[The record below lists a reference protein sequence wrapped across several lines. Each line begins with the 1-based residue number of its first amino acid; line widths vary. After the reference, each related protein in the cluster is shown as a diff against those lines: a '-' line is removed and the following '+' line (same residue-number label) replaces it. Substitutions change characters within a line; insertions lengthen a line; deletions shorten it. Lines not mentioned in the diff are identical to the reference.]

1 MSTQITGTLQK
12 VRFFTLFI
20 FLFKN
25 LDLFDKIIYNS
36 KVQFYMRV

>member
-1 MSTQITGTLQK
+1 MQITEMLQK
-12 VRFFTLFI
+12 VRSFTLFI

-36 KVQFYMRV
+36 KVQFHMRV

>member
-12 VRFFTLFI
+12 VRSFALFI

-36 KVQFYMRV
+36 KVQFHMRV